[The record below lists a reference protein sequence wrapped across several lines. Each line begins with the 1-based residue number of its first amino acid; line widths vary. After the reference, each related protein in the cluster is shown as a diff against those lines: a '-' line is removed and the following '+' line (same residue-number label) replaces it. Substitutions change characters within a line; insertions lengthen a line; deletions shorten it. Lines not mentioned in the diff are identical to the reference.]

1 MPGIPSRTFE
11 LEIAP
16 LIPKALTGV
25 PGDSIAPELKE
36 LLVTKRFE
44 ALLGKRIVPLGL
56 RWRVTPA
63 MGLPRA
69 PFSMFRRLRKTD
81 DPIDVSIPAAQI
93 TSLQIGSGKF
103 RVPSEPLYV
112 LQIRVHN
119 TDPAAAVTVSALDLA
134 NRPLPLQTV
143 TVPANTLRHI
153 RFQHPFL
160 GGFSCRGGA
169 FTITSVDGVTMKG
182 WIARD
187 DWELVEVVGLPGNGG
202 EISGYD
208 AQQQGD
214 PSALEAPPVAAL
226 RRIEIGQKFYEDLP
240 TSQPSGVTVPLW
252 QIPNPNEELEELRGG
267 TPSLIARL
275 SEMFQATDTGAV
287 PTQAAFRSLE
297 PMPGIRQ
304 PEFPGQVTE
313 DAVMNVPLLATVL
326 LNAVTDPWFALS
338 SGFGTTDFPEF
349 LRPSEKLLEPATYFN
364 VSHDYM
370 VASTFTFR
378 SFGSIEFKREHCALS
393 HRSAFPTVQPGQ
405 LTAASFGLNRPPR
418 RDDPWSEEISLT
430 WAKINRLQIQ
440 GNAVSVA
447 EADLNGA
454 YLNGTRPGNQ
464 ARKLALFVPAKPG
477 ETSDPILH
485 TRNRFFHHGAEIPFI
500 GPRTYHYGVAAMD
513 AFGRWSEWST
523 VSHNLAPRL
532 PEAPRLMALALTPDT
547 SRIAGNAVPHEL
559 SFEVLWDWQDRSP
572 KRFQLAGVFHARH
585 TPPGGTPDNGHVPPA
600 NYPTVFQRDNTA
612 AGGPFLELTFPSD
625 VPPAT
630 APVFTATPAVA
641 ADATVTVELLPQ
653 ATNEN
658 GQNVEAE
665 MRRYRVRVKDLNV
678 AFEPE
683 DEWFFSLFVKA
694 AEFRNPVLLS
704 DDAPPLPPRR
714 PPRLTTY
721 VPNPIPAP
729 PPVFEPATVLWA
741 SLPDAEEVSRFRLA
755 FDRVP
760 TATGGYGIYQA
771 YEAKLRELA
780 GLPVVNGVD
789 LVARATELR
798 DAAMPLGRT
807 ADAFTRLNA
816 RLVPQPPAG
825 SLVEF
830 EAELSGALD
839 GLFAFAVASVTREQ
853 EASPL
858 STPWLLVAVPR
869 RVVPTAPVL
878 SLAQSPNGTTT
889 LACEFAKTP
898 APGRVEIVRVRRP
911 FAARDIGTMGPAIH
925 ESEPPAWQ
933 ALDEASRPAASPAV
947 TSRFRFTF
955 VDSTPPSWFPYF
967 YRAVAIGAT
976 DVTTG
981 LVAGRSSQSN
991 MVSVENPPKTLPML
1005 DSAEGVQAGP
1015 QLVSLRLRSDALIET
1030 TPRGSFLLEVHVY
1043 DFAHATFGDTP
1054 ALKVSLALTQP
1065 NPGGGLT
1072 PGALFASAPDAAGV
1086 RAFESVFNVASGP
1099 FMLRARLTDPFG
1111 RTSERIVSGTVEA
1124 IDPPNLDNLGLRRNL
1139 RDLLI
1144 RFTSTTSPRRPPS
1157 GTYRLVISFV
1167 VRDAIGLQVKR
1178 LLLASLHEIQ
1188 AGDLNELRNSPV
1200 TAILRSATTPSHQ
1213 PDEYGAVIKRFF
1225 PPGPLP
1231 VTPIG
1236 HVRVTLTAPDDT
1248 SVSVETEL

>member
-16 LIPKALTGV
+16 LVPKALTGV
-25 PGDSIAPELKE
+25 PGDDIAPQLKE

-44 ALLGKRIVPLGL
+44 ALLGKSIVPLGL

-69 PFSMFRRLRKTD
+69 PFSVFRRLRKAD
-81 DPIDVSIPAAQI
+81 DPIDVSIPAAQVN
-93 TSLQIGSGKF
+93 SLHIGGGKF
-103 RVPSEPLYV
+103 RVQSGPLYV
-112 LQIRVHN
+112 LEIPVRN
-119 TDPAAAVTVSALDLA
+119 THPTAAVTVSALDLA

-143 TVPANTLRHI
+143 QVPANTLRI
-153 RFQHPFL
+153 VRFQHPFL
-160 GGFSCRGGA
+160 SGFSCRGGS
-169 FTITSVDGVTMKG
+169 FTITEVHGVTMKG
-182 WIARD
+182 WIAREQE
-187 DWELVEVVGLPGNGG
+187 WELVEVVGLPGKPG

-208 AQQQGD
+208 SQQQGD
-214 PSALEAPPVAAL
+214 PAALEAPPDAAL
-226 RRIEIGQKFYEDLP
+226 RRMEIGQKFYEDLS
-240 TSQPSGVTVPLW
+240 TSLPSGVTVPLW
-252 QIPNPNEELEELRGG
+252 EIPKPDQALEELRGG
-267 TPSLIARL
+267 TPSLIARF
-275 SEMFQATDTGAV
+275 SEMFQATDTVAV

-297 PMPGIRQ
+297 TIPGIRQ
-304 PEFPGQVTE
+304 PEFPGQVSE

-326 LNAVTDPWFALS
+326 INAVTDTWFALS

-349 LRPSEKLLEPATYFN
+349 VRPSERFLEPATYFN

-370 VASTFTFR
+370 VVSTFTFR
-378 SFGSIEFKREHCALS
+378 TFGSIEFKREHCALS
-393 HRSAFPTVQPGQ
+393 HRSAFPTMQPAQ
-405 LTAASFGLNRPPR
+405 LSAEPFGLNRPPR
-418 RDDPWSEEISLT
+418 RDDPWSQEISLT

-447 EADLNGA
+447 EADLKGA
-454 YLNGTRPGNQ
+454 YLNATRPGNQ
-464 ARKLALFVPAKPG
+464 AKKLALFVPAKPG
-477 ETSDPILH
+477 ETSDPVLH
-485 TRNRFFHHGAEIPFI
+485 TRNRFFHHGAAIPFI
-500 GPRTYHYGVAAMD
+500 GLRTYHYGVAAMD

-523 VSHNLAPRL
+523 VAHSLAPRS

-559 SFEVLWDWQDRSP
+559 SFEILWDWQDRSP

-625 VPPAT
+625 VSAGT
-630 APVFTATPAVA
+630 APVFTATPVV
-641 ADATVTVELLPQ
+641 ADATVSVELLPQ

-658 GQNVEAE
+658 GQNVEGE
-665 MRRYRVRVKDLNV
+665 MRRYRVRVRELNV

-683 DEWFFSLFVKA
+683 AEWFFSLFVKA
-694 AEFRNPVLLS
+694 AEFTNPALLS
-704 DDAPPLPPRR
+704 DDTPPLPPGR

-721 VPNPIPAP
+721 IPNPIPAP
-729 PPVFEPATVLWA
+729 PPVFVPATVLWA
-741 SLPDAEEVSRFRLA
+741 SLPDAQEVSRFRLS

-760 TATGGYGIYQA
+760 TATGGYAIYQA

-789 LVARATELR
+789 LLARATELR
-798 DAAMPLGRT
+798 DVAMPLGRT

-816 RLVPQPPAG
+816 RLVPQPAPG

-839 GLFAFAVASVTREQ
+839 GLVAFAVASVTREQ

-858 STPWLLVAVPR
+858 STPWLFVAVPR
-869 RVVPTAPVL
+869 RAVPTAPVL

-933 ALDEASRPAASPAV
+933 ALDEQGRPAASDAA
-947 TSRFRFTF
+947 TARFRFAF
-955 VDSTPPSWFPYF
+955 SDATPPSWFPYF
-967 YRAVAIGAT
+967 YRAVAIGA
-976 DVTTG
+976 DDAATG

-991 MVSVENPPKTLPML
+991 MVSVEKLPKTLPTL
-1005 DSAEGVQAGP
+1005 DGAEGVQTGP
-1015 QLVSLRLRSDALIET
+1015 QLASLRFRSDALIEA
-1030 TPRGSFLLEVHVY
+1030 TPRGSFLLEVHTY
-1043 DFAHATFGDTP
+1043 DFAQATFGDTP
-1054 ALKVSLALTQP
+1054 ALKVFLPLTQP
-1065 NPGGGLT
+1065 RPVSGPLA

-1086 RAFESVFNVASGP
+1086 RTFESVFNVASGP
-1099 FMLRARLTDPFG
+1099 FMLRARLTDSLG
-1111 RTSERIVSGTVEA
+1111 RASERIVSGTVEA
-1124 IDPPNLDNLGLRRNL
+1124 IDPPNLEDLRLRRNL

-1144 RFTSTTSPRRPPS
+1144 RFTSTTSPKRPPT
-1157 GTYRLVISFV
+1157 GAYRLVISS
-1167 VRDAIGLQVKR
+1167 VRAGIGGQVTR
-1178 LLLASLHEIQ
+1178 LLVASLHEIQ
-1188 AGDLNELRNSPV
+1188 TGDLDQLRTSPV
-1200 TAILRSATTPSHQ
+1200 TAILRSAATPPPQ

-1225 PPGPLP
+1225 PPGPFP
-1231 VTPIG
+1231 PIPTG
-1236 HVRVTLTAPDDT
+1236 LVRVTLMAPDGV
-1248 SVSVETEL
+1248 SVTVETEP